1 MEAVLNK
8 DGNFPSEKDKFVRLV
23 IISAKT
29 TGNLLITEVGMK
41 STGDDFGGI
50 ALIIFSTSSAVTGVI
65 ELNFKPKYRGSG
77 NVVIL
82 RKVSNVLATDRFRLI
97 ILS

>member
-29 TGNLLITEVGMK
+29 KGHVLITEVGMK

-50 ALIIFSTSSAVTGVI
+50 ASYK
-65 ELNFKPKYRGSG
+65 E
-77 NVVIL
+77 
-82 RKVSNVLATDRFRLI
+82 
-97 ILS
+97 